1 MRSPRPK
8 EVPGMGSEV
17 IALSPNGPRSAQG
30 PRGKRENMEGGGDV
44 AKEALTLNELEDF

>member
-1 MRSPRPK
+1 MHSPHPK

-17 IALSPNGPRSAQG
+17 IALSTNGQG
-30 PRGKRENMEGGGDV
+30 PRPKAQGVRGNIEGGGDV